1 MNTKYVYVQRKLN
14 DLYDEHFS
22 IFNPPNYSTELKG
35 IFNSVDIKKTVNYI
49 PGVLSVL
56 ANKMPAE
63 FIPTINWLLV
73 HDIDPYTPVKRGVPR
88 PPQPIV
94 KHLLIELQFTNDE
107 NENSV
112 ELAIKVTPDGKT
124 TAETSS
130 LMPELA
136 YNLVHQDVFERA
148 KAMDLFVTELIS
160 ELQTPEE

>member
-1 MNTKYVYVQRKLN
+1 MHTEYVYVQRKLN

-35 IFNSVDIKKTVNYI
+35 MFDSVDIKKTVNYI
-49 PGVLSVL
+49 PGMLSVL

-73 HDIDPYTPVKRGVPR
+73 HDVDPRRGVR
-88 PPQPIV
+88 PKTIV

-130 LMPELA
+130 LMPELIE
-136 YNLVHQDVFERA
+136 NLLHPEVFERG
-148 KAMDLFVTELIS
+148 KAMALFVTELIS
-160 ELQTPEE
+160 ELQIP